1 MKRLTGINMH
11 RYISICVVAYIDIFL
26 PVCICVHITVKFITY
41 KYIYQL
47 VTCAAITNTKQA
59 QIEGE

>member
-1 MKRLTGINMH
+1 MH